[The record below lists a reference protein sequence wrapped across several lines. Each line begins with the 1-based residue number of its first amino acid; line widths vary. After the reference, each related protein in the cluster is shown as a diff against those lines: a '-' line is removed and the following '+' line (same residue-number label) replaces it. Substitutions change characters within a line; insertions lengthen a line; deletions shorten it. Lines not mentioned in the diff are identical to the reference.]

1 MFSSLFLLLFPYLS
15 CRSFSSC
22 RGRLEAN
29 KPGKWPSTSN
39 NWVLG
44 VLLNRYFIISFLLF
58 NSPLSSFFHMMSE
71 ESEMEG
77 AFLSGTLPP
86 YNSYDKFCFM
96 CSFLWVGVW
105 QILPPLLL
113 PISFFLLY
121 LRPKRE
127 SINLFT
133 KCVGVAAALSL
144 ADYAR
149 AAKRTDDEIVTT
161 ATLLRNARPTAVNL
175 MFAIDKM
182 IQVGQSTRDFSPEK
196 YEKEKGRGWQKKLP
210 YICQSHFFYW
220 QDYKG
225 FFAWKRRI

>member
-1 MFSSLFLLLFPYLS
+1 M
-15 CRSFSSC
+15 
-22 RGRLEAN
+22 
-29 KPGKWPSTSN
+29 
-39 NWVLG
+39 
-44 VLLNRYFIISFLLF
+44 
-58 NSPLSSFFHMMSE
+58 
-71 ESEMEG
+71 
-77 AFLSGTLPP
+77 
-86 YNSYDKFCFM
+86 
-96 CSFLWVGVW
+96 
-105 QILPPLLL
+105 LL

-196 YEKEKGRGWQKKLP
+196 YEKRKEEGGRRNCPTSVNLIFSIDKITRDFSREKEEYRG
-210 YICQSHFFYW
+210 
-220 QDYKG
+220 KG
-225 FFAWKRRI
+225 HPLRSF